1 MLLFNETFSSEK
13 PVSHSRLSINIIF
26 TNVFKNT
33 LVLPAQV
40 TRLKVLQILIIRKTV
55 HFQ

>member
-1 MLLFNETFSSEK
+1 MLFFNETFSSEK